1 MISSYWLK
9 RRQPYWT
16 RLEELLARLQTQG
29 FHGLNRSELR
39 ELGLL
44 YRQTATDLAA
54 VRGDPLSRQQAG
66 YLNQLLGRAHNNI
79 YSGQKSSAGGVL
91 RFYARDYGPAFRQLL
106 PYTALA
112 TFIFVLGGFL
122 GMALAFSN
130 PDFMREFLGP
140 QMVATIDRREMWTH
154 SIMGVQP
161 QTSSFIMTNNLTVTF
176 LAFASGMAAGL
187 GTVYVLFFN
196 GLLLG
201 VIGSACWLSGMSAKL
216 WSFVAPH
223 GVLELPAIFI
233 AGGAGLR
240 LAEALLFPG
249 NLSRRDSLA
258 AGGKQAARLVVG
270 TIPMLVV
277 AGIIEA
283 FFSPSAA
290 PLALKFGLAAAL
302 FTVLVAYL
310 ARGGRGGEAKDQ
322 QAPGTA

>member
-1 MISSYWLK
+1 
-9 RRQPYWT
+9 
-16 RLEELLARLQTQG
+16 
-29 FHGLNRSELR
+29 
-39 ELGLL
+39 
-44 YRQTATDLAA
+44 
-54 VRGDPLSRQQAG
+54 
-66 YLNQLLGRAHNNI
+66 
-79 YSGQKSSAGGVL
+79 
-91 RFYARDYGPAFRQLL
+91 
-106 PYTALA
+106 
-112 TFIFVLGGFL
+112 
-122 GMALAFSN
+122 
-130 PDFMREFLGP
+130 
-140 QMVATIDRREMWTH
+140 
-154 SIMGVQP
+154 
-161 QTSSFIMTNNLTVTF
+161 
-176 LAFASGMAAGL
+176 
-187 GTVYVLFFN
+187 
-196 GLLLG
+196 
-201 VIGSACWLSGMSAKL
+201 
-216 WSFVAPH
+216 
-223 GVLELPAIFI
+223 VLELPAIFI